1 MKIVFASDSFK
12 GSLSSGEIC
21 EILKEASKEVFPQAQ
36 TKGVWVA
43 DGGEGTLDSV
53 LKERKG
59 EKISVLACNPLF
71 EKIQASYGLFQG
83 NEALIE
89 MASSSGLTLI
99 EQEKRN
105 PLKTTSF
112 GTGEL
117 IRDAIERGCKKI
129 TLAIGGSA
137 TNDGGMGAMSAL
149 GFRFLDK
156 YGNLL
161 EGVGE
166 NLEKVADIKTE
177 EGFKLTKNIEFQV
190 MCDVKNPLLGEH
202 GAAFTFAP
210 QKGADRE
217 TVLKL
222 EQGMKSYSLAVQKP
236 LKRDYS
242 ETPGAGAAGGMG
254 FALMSFLNAELKSG
268 IDAVLDLINF
278 DEIVKTASLVITG
291 EGRMDG
297 QSAFGKV
304 PCGVGLRCKKY
315 NVPAAAIVGGLMEG
329 YESIYK
335 VGIDSVITT
344 INGEMSLQY
353 AMENSKRLYK
363 DAALRLLRAI
373 KCGMDIESR
382 KI

>member
-21 EILKEASKEVFPQAQ
+21 EILEKASKEVFPQAQ

-59 EKISVLACNPLF
+59 EKISVLAHDPLF
-71 EKIQASYGLFQG
+71 EKIQANYGLFQR

-89 MASSSGLTLI
+89 MASASGLTLI
-99 EQEKRN
+99 EPEKRN

-149 GFRFLDK
+149 GFKFLDK
-156 YGNLL
+156 SGNLL

-177 EGFKLTKNIEFQV
+177 KGLRLTKNIEFQV
-190 MCDVKNPLLGEH
+190 MCDVKTLLGEH

-217 TVLKL
+217 AVIKL
-222 EQGMKSYSLAVQKP
+222 EQGMKSYSLAVQKS
-236 LKRDYS
+236 LKRDFS
-242 ETPGAGAAGGMG
+242 KTPGAGAAGGMG

-329 YESIYK
+329 YESIYN

-353 AMENSKRLYK
+353 AMENSKNLYK

-382 KI
+382 KL

>member
-190 MCDVKNPLLGEH
+190 MCDVKNLLLGEH

-217 TVLKL
+217 TVFKL
-222 EQGMKSYSLAVQKP
+222 EQGMKSYSLAVQKS
-236 LKRDYS
+236 LKRDFS

-278 DEIVKTASLVITG
+278 DDIVKTASLVITG
-291 EGRMDG
+291 EGRMDD

-335 VGIDSVITT
+335 VGIDS
-344 INGEMSLQY
+344 
-353 AMENSKRLYK
+353 
-363 DAALRLLRAI
+363 AL
-373 KCGMDIESR
+373 
-382 KI
+382 